1 MSRQL
6 KDDNG
11 YSIPQVFELDGATVI
26 SVSGTS
32 QQSAAFASTTTA
44 IRIAVTNHHVHF
56 AINSNP
62 VATTSSSIIPKDWVE
77 TIAVRP
83 GHKLAVIQGSG
94 AGQPIISITELV

>member
-26 SVSGTS
+26 SVSDTS

-44 IRIAVTNHHVHF
+44 IRISVTNHHVHIAVNF
-56 AINSNP
+56 DP

-83 GHKLAVIQGSG
+83 GHKLAVIKGNG
-94 AGQPIISITELV
+94 AGQPILSITELV